1 MKKMNEDD
9 QLTAWIAKPQ
19 SAIKRTG
26 ELSESQVADA
36 SVAYLKNG
44 LDLLSDARFLL
55 SNDRSSRGSALVVLA
70 LEELAKIKIIN
81 ETFLKYEHGVDRDAW
96 KKHWKT
102 GGSHKTKQDE
112 ILSYGKVI
120 RALYEGDPMH
130 SRYLYRYYAP
140 QDALESLD
148 WFKQASFYVD
158 IRDDGIHA
166 PSSTENSIKATD
178 YLLAFAQERADS
190 YMSWHISQQRA
201 IDQLQVALGKRAV
214 SAWTRSYRVDEVQAD
229 LIYQA
234 SALGA
239 SHIPNYMV
247 FYDFVKSYL
256 QKKVAERRMKD
267 ALLKL
272 ASEMRIRIIESE
284 KLPIFR
290 ARYIGAYKLLYGISE
305 NSEIFSESFNR
316 ELKARISLKYS

>member
-1 MKKMNEDD
+1 MKKMSEDD
-9 QLTAWIAKPQ
+9 QLTAWIAKPG

-26 ELSESQVADA
+26 ELSETEVADA

-44 LDLLSDARFLL
+44 VDLLSDARFLL
-55 SNDRSSRGSALVVLA
+55 SNDRSARGSALVVLA
-70 LEELAKIKIIN
+70 LEELAKIKIII

-102 GGSHKTKQDE
+102 GGSHKTKQEE
-112 ILSYGKVI
+112 ILSYGKII
-120 RALYEGDPMH
+120 RASYEGDPMH

-140 QDALESLD
+140 DDALEKLD

-166 PSSTENSIKATD
+166 PGSTGDSIKATD

-214 SAWTRSYRVDEVQAD
+214 SAWTRSYRAGEVQAD
-229 LIYQA
+229 LLYQA
-234 SALGA
+234 SALSA
-239 SHIPNYMV
+239 SHVPNYMT

-256 QKKVAERRMKD
+256 QKKVAERRVKD
-267 ALLKL
+267 ALLNL

-284 KLPIFR
+284 KLPLFQ
-290 ARYIGAYKLLYGISE
+290 ARYIGAYKLVYGISE
-305 NSEIFSESFNR
+305 NSDIFSASFNR